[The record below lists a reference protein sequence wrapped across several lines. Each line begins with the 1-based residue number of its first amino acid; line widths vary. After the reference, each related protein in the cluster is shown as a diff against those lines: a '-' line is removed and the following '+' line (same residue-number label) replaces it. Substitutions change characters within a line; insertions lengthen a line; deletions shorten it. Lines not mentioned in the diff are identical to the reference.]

1 MAPEQREENKM
12 LDQLVESKSSSRE
25 NTRRSGFLLSV
36 CVVMILALVS
46 GWTYSLFGKEYGVS
60 DDLELSQLV
69 APVPIAE
76 EEPPKPEPEDKPEKQ
91 EVKQTTQQEVTVR
104 KDLIAR
110 IDQSPTEPPK
120 VSTDKF
126 TGKSIPKFGPVVR
139 GNQDVDAT
147 VQSTGRTTTGD
158 SGGSFSEVKPSTEVV
173 KTTEPTKPPPPPPP
187 APPKPSKPISKG
199 VINGSATSL
208 PKPPYP
214 AAAKAVRAA
223 GAVNVQV
230 LIDENGNVV
239 SANAVSGHPLL
250 RQAAEQAARGAKFKP
265 TLLSGQAVKV
275 NGVIVYNFVP

>member
-1 MAPEQREENKM
+1 M
-12 LDQLVESKSSSRE
+12 LDQLVESKSTSQE
-25 NTRRSGFLLSV
+25 NTRRSGFLLTV
-36 CVVMILALVS
+36 FVLMVLALVS

-76 EEPPKPEPEDKPEKQ
+76 EEPPKPEPEKPEEKQ
-91 EVKQTTQQEVTVR
+91 EQKQTAQQDVTVR
-104 KDLIAR
+104 KELIAR

-120 VSTDKF
+120 VSAEKF
-126 TGKSIPKFGPVVR
+126 TGKAIPKFGTVVK

-147 VQSTGRTTTGD
+147 VQSTGRSNVD
-158 SGGSFSEVKPSTEVV
+158 SSGGGFTQAEKPAEVAKTED
-173 KTTEPTKPPPPPPP
+173 TTKPPPPPPP
-187 APPKPSKPISKG
+187 PPAPKPNKPISKG

-214 AAAKAVRAA
+214 AAARAVRAA

-239 SANAVSGHPLL
+239 SASAVSGHPLL
-250 RQAAEQAARGAKFKP
+250 RQAAEQAARSAKFKP

>member
-1 MAPEQREENKM
+1 M
-12 LDQLVESKSSSRE
+12 LDQLVESKSTAQE
-25 NTRRSGFLLSV
+25 NTRRSGFLLTV
-36 CVVMILALVS
+36 FVLMVVALVG

-91 EVKQTTQQEVTVR
+91 EQKQTTQQDVTVR
-104 KDLIAR
+104 KELIAR
-110 IDQSPTEPPK
+110 TDQLTKDPPD
-120 VSTDKF
+120 VSANKF
-126 TGKSIPKFGPVVR
+126 TGKTIPKFGAVIK

-147 VQSTGRTTTGD
+147 APSSGRPNVGD
-158 SGGSFSEVKPSTEVV
+158 SGGNNTFVEEK
-173 KTTEPTKPPPPPPP
+173 KEPPKEEKAPPPPPPGP
-187 APPKPSKPISKG
+187 PPPPKPSKPISKG

-214 AAAKAVRAA
+214 PAAKAVRAS

-230 LIDENGNVV
+230 LIDESGNVV
-239 SANAVSGHPLL
+239 SASAVSGHPLL
-250 RQAAEQAARGAKFKP
+250 RQAAVQAARGAKFKP
-265 TLLSGQAVKV
+265 TLLSGQPVKV

>member
-1 MAPEQREENKM
+1 M
-12 LDQLVESKSSSRE
+12 LDQLVESKSTSQE

-36 CVVMILALVS
+36 FILMVLALAS

-76 EEPPKPEPEDKPEKQ
+76 EEPPKPEPEKPEEKQ
-91 EVKQTTQQEVTVR
+91 EQKQTTQQDVTVR
-104 KDLIAR
+104 KELIAR

-120 VSTDKF
+120 VSTEKF
-126 TGKSIPKFGPVVR
+126 TGKAIPKFGTVVK
-139 GNQDVDAT
+139 GNTDVDAT
-147 VQSTGRTTTGD
+147 VASTGRSNVGD
-158 SGGSFSEVKPSTEVV
+158 SGATGFTPTEKAPEVAKTE
-173 KTTEPTKPPPPPPP
+173 EPTKPPPPPPP
-187 APPKPSKPISKG
+187 PAPRPNKPISKG

-239 SANAVSGHPLL
+239 SASAVSGHPLL

>member
-1 MAPEQREENKM
+1 M
-12 LDQLVESKSSSRE
+12 LDQLVESRSNSQE
-25 NTRRSGFLLSV
+25 NTRRSGFLLTV
-36 CVVMILALVS
+36 FVFMVLALLS

-91 EVKQTTQQEVTVR
+91 EVKQAAPQEVTVR
-104 KDLIAR
+104 KEFIAR
-110 IDQSPTEPPK
+110 IDQPTTEPPK
-120 VSTDKF
+120 ISTDKF
-126 TGKSIPKFGPVVR
+126 AGKTIPKFGPVVK
-139 GNQDVDAT
+139 GNTDTDAT

-158 SGGSFSEVKPSTEVV
+158 TGGGFTEAKPAAEVV
-173 KTTEPTKPPPPPPP
+173 KPVEAAKPPPPPPP
-187 APPKPSKPISKG
+187 PPAPKPSKPISKG
-199 VINGSATSL
+199 VVNGNAVSL

-214 AAAKAVRAA
+214 PAAKAVRAS

-250 RQAAEQAARGAKFKP
+250 RQAAAAAARSAKFKP
-265 TLLSGQAVKV
+265 TLLSGQPVKV

>member
-1 MAPEQREENKM
+1 M
-12 LDQLVESKSSSRE
+12 LDQLVESKSTSAE

-36 CVVMILALVS
+36 LAVMVLALVS

-60 DDLELSQLV
+60 DDLELSSLV

-76 EEPPKPEPEDKPEKQ
+76 EEPPKPEPEKPEEKQ
-91 EVKQTTQQEVTVR
+91 VEKATQQEVTVR

-110 IDQSPTEPPK
+110 IDQTPTEPPK
-120 VSTDKF
+120 VSTEKF
-126 TGKSIPKFGPVVR
+126 TGKAIPKFGPVVR
-139 GNQDVDAT
+139 GNTDTDAT

-158 SGGSFSEVKPSTEVV
+158 GGGGFTEVKTPTTEVKPP
-173 KTTEPTKPPPPPPP
+173 EPTKPPPPPPP

-250 RQAAEQAARGAKFKP
+250 RQAAESAARGAKFKP